1 MGSTGRPRGISLAI
15 LCLGLLGV
23 MPIISASRPADF
35 DALTFAL
42 CLSVWQLAFSL
53 PALLL
58 EKRTPAA
65 GKPAPPGA
73 GLKARAVV
81 VATGMIFG
89 CSIYLY
95 VLAVEKAGAISF
107 AIAVQAYP
115 LFAILWE
122 TMFLGRRKS
131 VMELVCTGVLVA
143 TMYFLGTGGTWRI
156 EGMTIWFLLALSV
169 PFLWSV
175 AHVILKEVLNKT
187 SVTPNEVVFSRVL
200 VSSLFLG
207 GCLIVT
213 AGPDTIVAAAT
224 DLRFQSTALLM
235 GFVYYLELIVWFHA
249 ARYIDVSLASSVTV
263 PAPLV
268 TTFLAV
274 LLLGETAEAYQLI
287 ALAIVL
293 VSLLGLIAAGHR
305 KAPHDCAAR

>member
-1 MGSTGRPRGISLAI
+1 
-15 LCLGLLGV
+15 

-35 DALTFAL
+35 DALAFAL
-42 CLSVWQLAFSL
+42 FLSVWQLAFCL

-58 EKRTPAA
+58 EKRTTAA
-65 GKPAPPGA
+65 GKPAAPGA

-89 CSIYLY
+89 FSTYLY

-107 AIAVQAYP
+107 AIAVQAYL

-122 TMFLGRRKS
+122 TVFLGRRKC
-131 VMELVCTGVLVA
+131 VTELACTGVLVA

-187 SVTPNEVVFSRVL
+187 PVTPNQVVFSRVL

-207 GCLIVT
+207 VCLIVT
-213 AGPDTIVAAAT
+213 AGPDTIIAAAT
-224 DLRFQSTALLM
+224 DPRFQSTALLM

-274 LLLGETAEAYQLI
+274 LLLGETAETYQLI
-287 ALAIVL
+287 ALAIVF

-305 KAPHDCAAR
+305 KART

>member
-1 MGSTGRPRGISLAI
+1 
-15 LCLGLLGV
+15 
-23 MPIISASRPADF
+23 MPIISASRPGDF
-35 DALTFAL
+35 DALAFAL
-42 CLSVWQLAFSL
+42 FLSLWQLVFSL

-58 EKRTPAA
+58 EKRMTAA
-65 GKPAPPGA
+65 GKPAAPGA

-89 CSIYLY
+89 FSTYLY

-131 VMELVCTGVLVA
+131 VTELSCTGVLIA

-187 SVTPNEVVFSRVL
+187 PVTPNQVVFSRVL

-207 GCLIVT
+207 VCLLVT
-213 AGPDTIVAAAT
+213 AGPDTIIAAAT
-224 DLRFQSTALLM
+224 DLRFQSAALLM

-249 ARYIDVSLASSVTV
+249 ATYIDVSLASSVTV

-268 TTFLAV
+268 TTFLAL
-274 LLLGETAEAYQLI
+274 LLLGETAESYQLI
-287 ALAIVL
+287 ALAIVV

-305 KAPHDCAAR
+305 KAPA

>member
-1 MGSTGRPRGISLAI
+1 MGSTGRTRGITLAT

-35 DALTFAL
+35 DALAFAL
-42 CLSVWQLAFSL
+42 FLSVWQLTFSL

-58 EKRTPAA
+58 EKRTTAA
-65 GKPAPPGA
+65 GKPAAPGA

-89 CSIYLY
+89 FSTYLY

-131 VMELVCTGVLVA
+131 VMELACTGLLVA

-187 SVTPNEVVFSRVL
+187 SVTPNEIVFSRVL

-305 KAPHDCAAR
+305 KALHDCAAR